1 MLDPILRVMEQ
12 KHAIAR
18 FVTTTGFLLSAGVLG
33 FALGAASEE
42 SEPDSTTAVAE
53 ISVQVELPDLE
64 AFRSVLSDS
73 NRWVVL
79 ESEKGSLE
87 RLFVESG
94 SDELA
99 VSAAERLVL
108 DQTGDWPEGYRRD
121 FLENLSV
128 EAIASGVANELPPSV
143 TLAQAVLESGWG
155 RSGLATRH
163 NNLFGV
169 KSGGSDSGVVLS
181 TYEGGGDTLVRAK
194 ARFREYSDWRES
206 LAHHNRL
213 LSTDHRYADAR
224 AHWMDWQAFVD
235 ELAPVYATDPA
246 YVRSVSQIVKK
257 YDLDAWDDLVAQRVA
272 HAKP

>member
-1 MLDPILRVMEQ
+1 
-12 KHAIAR
+12 
-18 FVTTTGFLLSAGVLG
+18 
-33 FALGAASEE
+33 
-42 SEPDSTTAVAE
+42 
-53 ISVQVELPDLE
+53 
-64 AFRSVLSDS
+64 
-73 NRWVVL
+73 
-79 ESEKGSLE
+79 
-87 RLFVESG
+87 
-94 SDELA
+94 
-99 VSAAERLVL
+99 
-108 DQTGDWPEGYRRD
+108 
-121 FLENLSV
+121 
-128 EAIASGVANELPPSV
+128 
-143 TLAQAVLESGWG
+143 
-155 RSGLATRH
+155 
-163 NNLFGV
+163 
-169 KSGGSDSGVVLS
+169 VVLS